1 MSASFIAVDWG
12 TTRLRVHLMAANG
25 NVLAS
30 AGADSGVQNV
40 SPGGFPAALEACC
53 GSWLAQNPG
62 IPVLMAGMVGSR
74 NGWVEAPYAAT
85 PCGIADLAAA
95 CVKLQLDGHGV
106 RLVPGVDTRWPA
118 GSTGGI
124 GAYDV
129 MRGEETQALGLGLDH
144 GLLCL
149 PGTHSKWI
157 ELADGKIQRFATFI
171 TGELYAAMSASF
183 IARLAEAPELA
194 QPAGAMGAAM
204 AHLDGGLGRGLFQAR
219 SLVLGGDLPADGVK
233 PFLSALL
240 IADEIEGARKLFPGH
255 SHVHL
260 VAAEPQASIYAGL
273 LAARRVKVSQT
284 DPQAAF
290 LAGLARVFAEQ

>member
-12 TTRLRVHLMAANG
+12 TTRLRAYLTGADG
-25 NVLAS
+25 IVLAS
-30 AGADSGVQNV
+30 TTADSGVQNV
-40 SPGGFPAALEACC
+40 KAGGFPAALEACC

-85 PCGIADLAAA
+85 PCGIADLTGA

-118 GSTGGI
+118 GPAGGT

-157 ELADGKIQRFATFI
+157 ELADGKIQRCATFN
-171 TGELYAAMSASF
+171 TGELYAALSVSF
-183 IARLAEAPELA
+183 IARLAQAPDKLN
-194 QPAGAMGAAM
+194 PAAEMGAAT
-204 AHLDGGLGRGLFQAR
+204 AELGGGLGRGLFQAR
-219 SLVLGGDLPADGVK
+219 SLVLGGYLPPAGVK

-240 IADEIEGARKLFPGH
+240 IADEIEGARQLFPGH
-255 SHVHL
+255 AHVHL
-260 VAAEPQASIYAGL
+260 VATEPQAPVYARL
-273 LAARRVKVSQT
+273 LAARQIKVSQT

-290 LAGLARVFAEQ
+290 LGGLARVFAGR

>member
-12 TTRLRVHLMAANG
+12 TSRLRVHLMGSDGA
-25 NVLAS
+25 VLAS
-30 AGADSGVQNV
+30 ASSGSGVQSV
-40 SPGGFPAALEACC
+40 PAGGFPEALRACC
-53 GSWLAQNPG
+53 GAWLAQYPG

-74 NGWVEAPYAAT
+74 NGWVEVPYAAT
-85 PCGIADLAAA
+85 PCGIADLAGG
-95 CVKLQLDGHGV
+95 CMTLDLDGHSV
-106 RLVPGVDTRWPA
+106 HLVPGVATRWPA
-118 GSTGGI
+118 ASNT
-124 GAYDV
+124 ANFDV

-183 IARLAEAPELA
+183 IARLAEAPDSLN
-194 QPAGAMGAAM
+194 PAADMGAAT
-204 AHLDGGLGRGLFQAR
+204 AQLGGGLGRGLFQAR
-219 SLVLGGDLPADGVK
+219 SLVLGGNLQPAGVK

-240 IADEIEGARKLFPGH
+240 IADEIDGARKLFPGH
-255 SHVHL
+255 AHAHL
-260 VAAEPQASIYAGL
+260 VATEPQAPVYANL
-273 LAARRVKVSQT
+273 LAARQFKVSQI

-290 LAGLARVFAEQ
+290 LAGLARVFAGR

>member
-12 TTRLRVHLMAANG
+12 TTRLRAHLMGANG
-25 NVLAS
+25 TVLAS
-30 AGADSGVQNV
+30 ATAASGVQNV
-40 SPGGFPAALEACC
+40 EAGGFPAALEACC
-53 GSWLAQNPG
+53 GTWLLQNPG
-62 IPVLMAGMVGSR
+62 IAVLMAGMVGSR
-74 NGWVEAPYAAT
+74 NGWVEVPYLGT
-85 PCGIADLAAA
+85 PCGIADLAGA
-95 CVKLQLDGHGV
+95 CVSLQLDGHGV
-106 RLVPGVDTRWPA
+106 RLVPGVDTRWPSGPA
-118 GSTGGI
+118 GGI

-129 MRGEETQALGLGLDH
+129 MRGEETQALGLGLEH

-183 IARLAEAPELA
+183 IARLAQAPDSA
-194 QPAGAMGAAM
+194 QPGSATGAAM
-204 AHLDGGLGRGLFQAR
+204 AHLGGGLGRSLFQVR
-219 SLVLGGDLPADGVK
+219 SLVLGGDLPPAGVR

-240 IADEIEGARKLFPGH
+240 IADEIDGARKLFPGY

-260 VAAEPQASIYAGL
+260 VAAEPQASVYDRL
-273 LAARRVKVSQT
+273 LAGCGLTVAQA

-290 LAGLARVFAEQ
+290 LAGLMRVFAAA